1 MVAACEALVA
11 PTPDSR
17 STRSLKTQ
25 DATSQTEARIDENS
39 LENQHPPTPSSHGID
54 ESSSARR
61 TAEPTSQT
69 DGDVKTKMYFQSLR
83 YSYIGLFFG
92 VAVILGF
99 AVGSWLDRRFG
110 TGSWLTMAGVL
121 FGVASGFN
129 ELIRLARKYQR
140 ELSQNRKSP

>member
-1 MVAACEALVA
+1 MDNRQGTSPSEPFSDADGDGKNPRTPTA
-11 PTPDSR
+11 PTDR
-17 STRSLKTQ
+17 
-25 DATSQTEARIDENS
+25 
-39 LENQHPPTPSSHGID
+39 
-54 ESSSARR
+54 
-61 TAEPTSQT
+61 
-69 DGDVKTKMYFQSLR
+69 DVKTKMYFQSLR

-129 ELIRLARKYQR
+129 ELIRLARRYQR
-140 ELSQNRKSP
+140 EISQNRKAP